1 MGRAVLCVY
10 RCQCQQSETKVDL
23 ELIPV
28 LSLEGS
34 VTTVALPVS
43 EGSCRPP
50 TLTLS
55 SDRVV
60 LILCLEWHYW
70 PLHMKWCMQYLQ
82 EPACWDHL
90 LWPDAPLGTRVSDCY
105 LSHLVSLEI
114 GHVHFYILAEFRIR
128 TSTRSSDSPPQV
140 YPQAHDTLAFNECP

>member
-1 MGRAVLCVY
+1 MFLTLILDQWEELSFVSTGASVK
-10 RCQCQQSETKVDL
+10 QSETKVDL

-60 LILCLEWHYW
+60 LILCLE
-70 PLHMKWCMQYLQ
+70 
-82 EPACWDHL
+82 
-90 LWPDAPLGTRVSDCY
+90 
-105 LSHLVSLEI
+105 
-114 GHVHFYILAEFRIR
+114 
-128 TSTRSSDSPPQV
+128 
-140 YPQAHDTLAFNECP
+140 